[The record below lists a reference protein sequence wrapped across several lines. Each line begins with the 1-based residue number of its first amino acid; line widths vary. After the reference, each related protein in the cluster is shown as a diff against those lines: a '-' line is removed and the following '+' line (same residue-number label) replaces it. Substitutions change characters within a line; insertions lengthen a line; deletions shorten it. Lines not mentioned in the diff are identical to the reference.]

1 MIFRLIAAV
10 AGREMAS
17 AALRTRRIQL
27 SLKIQQL
34 AHKVEVGRNV
44 GLFSAHKVVRVVQ
57 THRHFVHQI
66 SLVQKRK
73 RQKQNKKRELENIIS
88 GPIPKGLFICQLTTV
103 MVTEREIP
111 ARQWTRTPS
120 CRSRAPSNGNQI
132 SIKRMIN
139 LSLSSSPAE
148 HAHDLVLNGIL
159 IHKRRERE
167 RKEGELNK
175 KKKGKKKE

>member
-66 SLVQKRK
+66 SLAGK
-73 RQKQNKKRELENIIS
+73 NKK
-88 GPIPKGLFICQLTTV
+88 
-103 MVTEREIP
+103 ERE
-111 ARQWTRTPS
+111 
-120 CRSRAPSNGNQI
+120 
-132 SIKRMIN
+132 
-139 LSLSSSPAE
+139 
-148 HAHDLVLNGIL
+148 
-159 IHKRRERE
+159 
-167 RKEGELNK
+167 K
-175 KKKGKKKE
+175 KKKES

>member
-73 RQKQNKKRELENIIS
+73 RKKKKQKRELENIIS

>member
-17 AALRTRRIQL
+17 ASLRTRRIQL

-66 SLVQKRK
+66 SLA
-73 RQKQNKKRELENIIS
+73 
-88 GPIPKGLFICQLTTV
+88 GKGK
-103 MVTEREIP
+103 P
-111 ARQWTRTPS
+111 
-120 CRSRAPSNGNQI
+120 
-132 SIKRMIN
+132 
-139 LSLSSSPAE
+139 
-148 HAHDLVLNGIL
+148 
-159 IHKRRERE
+159 
-167 RKEGELNK
+167 
-175 KKKGKKKE
+175 KKKEKTKKRVRKHYFWTDPKRAVYLSTHHCDGDGAGNSGQAVD